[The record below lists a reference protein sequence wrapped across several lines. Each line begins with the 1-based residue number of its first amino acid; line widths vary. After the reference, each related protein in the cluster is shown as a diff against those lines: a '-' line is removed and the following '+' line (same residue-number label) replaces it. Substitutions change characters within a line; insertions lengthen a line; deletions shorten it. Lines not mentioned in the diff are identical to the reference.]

1 MYQLADKSQEV
12 SKCVALALEYEGK
25 YKEAADFYFEAG
37 VFPEA
42 MTLYFRAGLWTH
54 AARIVAC
61 CKKEQN
67 LQGGLEDRLGQLAN
81 GIQTK
86 SAVALDKAAASLK
99 IVQDHPALDYVVADP
114 EQSASCREAVDK
126 LAQHYTGLS
135 SPDPSYWTA
144 FARPMLQLRP
154 RLGLLAE
161 SDHVALAKLA
171 HRAQLWK
178 EGAEHFEK
186 AKQTVSRDYD
196 ECKAKSA
203 SWPDNVASLC
213 RLKLYDDVTRP
224 YVEKGRPPLALKDSG
239 FVAFAFSQDE
249 EKCAEAL
256 HVIQQN
262 DVLPESILMVFNAY
276 PKKKLNDR
284 IRKALLSRYF
294 MRLGQEKQIDTL
306 LNILRDVD
314 QFDVKPTP
322 ATHVKDYIKASE
334 KDVRAMC
341 VLALAQIADPWA
353 KVEWGA
359 TSPHKKNR
367 YIQNLK
373 RAYPVTR
380 LSTSDAFALALAFV
394 YERLDEKAEAL
405 AVLEKITT
413 DGRLTPD
420 QIKLAW
426 RRWVK
431 IHMKTFREETA
442 KGNGKEATKALNAA
456 KVGYY
461 SADVDDKS
469 EESIPAEPTELDCRW
484 YFDGVK
490 DFGLGLSAM
499 IESAGELQ
507 KEAAPLAKPV
517 EAKPPVAEPSLP
529 VGPVTPSAYRNLV
542 LGDVRITHIPGS
554 KVNIDHAERRAVY
567 KFDKRK
573 AESLDDDFLSPD
585 GLSIPSLGLT
595 IKDLGKDIVRIRIRG
610 SGLHVDLYKDTT
622 SADIE

>member
-1 MYQLADKSQEV
+1 
-12 SKCVALALEYEGK
+12 
-25 YKEAADFYFEAG
+25 
-37 VFPEA
+37 
-42 MTLYFRAGLWTH
+42 
-54 AARIVAC
+54 
-61 CKKEQN
+61 
-67 LQGGLEDRLGQLAN
+67 
-81 GIQTK
+81 
-86 SAVALDKAAASLK
+86 
-99 IVQDHPALDYVVADP
+99 
-114 EQSASCREAVDK
+114 
-126 LAQHYTGLS
+126 
-135 SPDPSYWTA
+135 
-144 FARPMLQLRP
+144 
-154 RLGLLAE
+154 
-161 SDHVALAKLA
+161 
-171 HRAQLWK
+171 
-178 EGAEHFEK
+178 
-186 AKQTVSRDYD
+186 
-196 ECKAKSA
+196 
-203 SWPDNVASLC
+203 
-213 RLKLYDDVTRP
+213 
-224 YVEKGRPPLALKDSG
+224 
-239 FVAFAFSQDE
+239 
-249 EKCAEAL
+249 
-256 HVIQQN
+256 
-262 DVLPESILMVFNAY
+262 
-276 PKKKLNDR
+276 
-284 IRKALLSRYF
+284 
-294 MRLGQEKQIDTL
+294 
-306 LNILRDVD
+306 
-314 QFDVKPTP
+314 
-322 ATHVKDYIKASE
+322 
-334 KDVRAMC
+334 
-341 VLALAQIADPWA
+341 LAQIADPWA

-367 YIQNLK
+367 YVQNLK

-431 IHMKTFREETA
+431 LHMKTFREETA

-507 KEAAPLAKPV
+507 KEDAPLAKPV
-517 EAKPPVAEPSLP
+517 EAKPSVAQPSLP
-529 VGPVTPSAYRNLV
+529 VGPVTSSAYRNLV
-542 LGDVRITHIPGS
+542 LGDVRVTHIPGS

-595 IKDLGKDIVRIRIRG
+595 IKDLGKDVVRIRIRG
-610 SGLHVDLYKDTT
+610 SGLHVDLYKDATA
-622 SADIE
+622 ADIE